1 MSSVTN
7 PSVAPPGLPSPDSF
21 DQYQISLEI
30 GLRYDAPELYVGS
43 TPHQSNVAISLSDY
57 KRRVMSLSNDSGTN
71 SFEQYWELLKIIP
84 RCDIQ
89 LVFNGSPPRPS
100 QTVVPSANYFGLDCR
115 GRDMSLIDNT
125 AAK

>member
-1 MSSVTN
+1 MKKTHVCLILSSVFLFGCATSNPKMSSVTN

-84 RCDIQ
+84 R
-89 LVFNGSPPRPS
+89 
-100 QTVVPSANYFGLDCR
+100 
-115 GRDMSLIDNT
+115 
-125 AAK
+125 